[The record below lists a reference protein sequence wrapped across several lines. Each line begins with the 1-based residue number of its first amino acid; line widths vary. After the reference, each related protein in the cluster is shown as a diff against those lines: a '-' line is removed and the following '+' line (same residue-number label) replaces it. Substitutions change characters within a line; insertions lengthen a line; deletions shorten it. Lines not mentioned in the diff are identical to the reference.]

1 MGWGYPTSCPRP
13 ASVGDA
19 TISLRPSAAH
29 WLGLHRRRLPRLPRT
44 RLPLMVPGEPQAD
57 SRPERPDGASSS
69 PDPRRQALVE
79 SLRHRYRSAVARGDA
94 AAKQAL
100 FKEAVYL
107 GIQPDAFTGGA

>member
-1 MGWGYPTSCPRP
+1 
-13 ASVGDA
+13 
-19 TISLRPSAAH
+19 
-29 WLGLHRRRLPRLPRT
+29 
-44 RLPLMVPGEPQAD
+44 MVPGEPQGE

-79 SLRHRYRSAVARGDA
+79 SLRQRYRSAEERGDA

-107 GIQPDAFTGGA
+107 GIQPDAFTRD